1 MLSRREEREK
11 VTMYAP
17 LWCVYRHFFVSPF
30 ETSIYRHFLVSHLHI
45 KYGNLANLEGRIEK
59 VKGRN
64 ENLEGR
70 IEKVKGRNEN
80 VEGRIERVEGWK
92 ERKRVITRAA
102 TCHFSFLARDTRRA
116 LSFMSFS
123 FVLGGLCFW
132 VVGRRKVNN
141 NTPKRHVMYK
151 RHYEHLIYYKKG
163 WDQVKDC
170 EIIAIRGIRR
180 PAKKDVIVGYL

>member
-1 MLSRREEREK
+1 MKRVQNASRESQNDSQNDLFVRKVELCGSRPEK
-11 VTMYAP
+11 RPKMSLYCTYGAFIVT
-17 LWCVYRHFFVSPF
+17 FFVSPF

-59 VKGRN
+59 VEERN

-102 TCHFSFLARDTRRA
+102 TSHFSFLSRDEQRA
-116 LSFMSFS
+116 LSFMSFY
-123 FVLGGLCFW
+123 FVLGGLCF
-132 VVGRRKVNN
+132 
-141 NTPKRHVMYK
+141 
-151 RHYEHLIYYKKG
+151 
-163 WDQVKDC
+163 
-170 EIIAIRGIRR
+170 
-180 PAKKDVIVGYL
+180 